1 MQIIEVWGQR
11 TEAEIVAR
19 VRDMQG
25 VPAQLEYLKSDGKRR
40 HPSYCIF
47 HEGTGKKRICTN
59 PQCEVYYKNCS
70 SAKNCNYYEEKER

>member
-1 MQIIEVWGQR
+1 MRGR
-11 TEAEIVAR
+11 SKEAEIVAR

-40 HPSYCIF
+40 HPPYCIF
-47 HEGTGKKRICTN
+47 HEGTGKNRIYTN

>member
-1 MQIIEVWGQR
+1 M
-11 TEAEIVAR
+11 AR

-47 HEGTGKKRICTN
+47 HEGTGKNRICTN
-59 PQCEVYYKNCS
+59 PQCEVYYKNCR
-70 SAKNCNYYEEKER
+70 SAKTVITMRRKSDETANL

>member
-1 MQIIEVWGQR
+1 MRGR
-11 TEAEIVAR
+11 SKEAEIVAR

-47 HEGTGKKRICTN
+47 HEGTGKKPN
-59 PQCEVYYKNCS
+59 MYQ
-70 SAKNCNYYEEKER
+70 SAV

>member
-1 MQIIEVWGQR
+1 MKIIEVRGR
-11 TEAEIVAR
+11 SKEAEIVAR

-40 HPSYCIF
+40 HPSYSIF
-47 HEGTGKKRICTN
+47 HEGIGKNQTCTN